1 VRLYDERTG
10 RLEDIEITPRMTVY
24 VCGITPYDSAHL
36 GHAFTYTHFDV
47 LVRYLRHLGAE
58 VVHAQNITDVDDD
71 ILRVARERGV
81 DFLELAAREVRGFEE
96 QMRAIGNAPPSASPR
111 ATGFVPQMLEEVKG
125 LLASGHAY
133 ERDGTV
139 YFRVASDPDY
149 GKLSGLS
156 REEMLPLAEERG
168 GHPKDPNKDDPLDFV
183 LWQRSAEGEPRWPS
197 PWGDGRPGWHIECS
211 TMSRTLLGQPVDIHG
226 GGTDLIYPHHESEIA
241 QAECGHPG
249 DGPFVRHW
257 VHTGTVHM
265 AGEKMSKSLGNLTFV
280 RDLLERHDPMTL
292 RSFLLRHHYRED
304 WEFDEA
310 DLGAPRPD
318 PGEGP
323 ADRAA
328 FFEAL
333 DEDLNVPEALMV
345 VDRAA
350 VVGTPEA
357 DAFVEEADAIL
368 GFTR

>member
-1 VRLYDERTG
+1 
-10 RLEDIEITPRMTVY
+10 
-24 VCGITPYDSAHL
+24 
-36 GHAFTYTHFDV
+36 
-47 LVRYLRHLGAE
+47 
-58 VVHAQNITDVDDD
+58 
-71 ILRVARERGV
+71 
-81 DFLELAAREVRGFEE
+81 
-96 QMRAIGNAPPSASPR
+96 
-111 ATGFVPQMLEEVKG
+111 
-125 LLASGHAY
+125 
-133 ERDGTV
+133 V

-350 VVGTPEA
+350 VVGTPET